1 MKINISGTSIVESMI
16 VMLIIVTGITG
27 MYSIFTQSQ
36 RLSETTWNRIE
47 AIQIA
52 REWIEAFTNI
62 RNTNW
67 ILFAADY
74 KNCWNTLNYNNACIW
89 DVASTDIADNGSYI
103 IYQDSNNRWVLA
115 PETTWNYSD
124 STYRDDFQVFQYNHN
139 SPYTWLYTQSGSVNE
154 IESMNPVFT
163 REIQIEY
170 IEDTNWLWWITSDD
184 EKMRITSRV
193 EWLDS
198 AKSTPHSIEL
208 ETILTNWKN
217 KAN

>member
-1 MKINISGTSIVESMI
+1 MKKNTRATSIVESMV
-16 VMLIIVTGITG
+16 VMLIIVTGVTG
-27 MYSIFTQSQ
+27 MYTIFTQSQ
-36 RLSETTWNRIE
+36 RLSNTTENRIE

-74 KNCWNTLNYNNACIW
+74 KNCWNTSGYDNACIW
-89 DVASTDIADNGSYI
+89 DDTNTEGTDIGQNSRHA
-103 IYQDSNNRWVLA
+103 IYQDATTNRWML
-115 PETTWNYSD
+115 EERIWSDYSD
-124 STYRDDFQVFQYNHN
+124 SVYRDNFRVNKDTN
-139 SPYTWLYTQSGSVNE
+139 WLYTQSGWTTS
-154 IESMNPVFT
+154 NPIFT
-163 REIQIEY
+163 REIQVQY
-170 IEDTNWLWWITSDD
+170 IEDTNWVWWITSDD
-184 EKMRITSRV
+184 EKMRVTSKV

-198 AKSTPHSIEL
+198 SKSTPHTIEL